1 MPRLSLY
8 KPERGPDYKFIDRQV
23 SEMFQV
29 GGTDVYW
36 HKYLGANND
45 PNMATADK
53 PNYANTNPSNI
64 QDLLFLENRDRT
76 YDKTIYKIRGLYN
89 VQNIDFNLSQ
99 FGLFIDNDTLYMTV
113 HINDFV
119 RYLGRKPISGD
130 VLELPHLR
138 DDFALNDFDIGMP
151 RYYAVEDVGRASE
164 GFSVTWYAHLYRLKL
179 KRITDSQQFQQIFD
193 QPAKDAN
200 GDPTNQ
206 TLRDLMSTYN
216 AELAI
221 NDAVV
226 RQAEADAPLSGYET
240 RQFYTLGVD
249 PANGTPVIQ
258 TADQDTIDASIASQL
273 ASGTYGVGQKTGY
286 QGYLVGDGY
295 PINGYTFGFGINF
308 PSSPGSNDFFLRVDF
323 LPNRLFRF
331 DGDLNTWIAVEDAVR
346 MTMTQTNTR
355 STLKTGFINNDTWT
369 YNDVVTTDF
378 ATLTTGQT
386 TIDTQIPVT
395 VTALYIGLKIGM
407 PMQGITE
414 YDYSI
419 ADTQGLLTSYQ
430 YTNKLGITS
439 LKYRINLP
447 VIDTVQQTVPY
458 DGQWTITMYNH
469 RERQRQSL
477 SKVLRPSADF

>member
-1 MPRLSLY
+1 
-8 KPERGPDYKFIDRQV
+8 
-23 SEMFQV
+23 
-29 GGTDVYW
+29 
-36 HKYLGANND
+36 
-45 PNMATADK
+45 
-53 PNYANTNPSNI
+53 
-64 QDLLFLENRDRT
+64 
-76 YDKTIYKIRGLYN
+76 
-89 VQNIDFNLSQ
+89 
-99 FGLFIDNDTLYMTV
+99 
-113 HINDFV
+113 
-119 RYLGRKPISGD
+119 
-130 VLELPHLR
+130 
-138 DDFALNDFDIGMP
+138 
-151 RYYAVEDVGRASE
+151 
-164 GFSVTWYAHLYRLKL
+164 
-179 KRITDSQQFQQIFD
+179 
-193 QPAKDAN
+193 
-200 GDPTNQ
+200 
-206 TLRDLMSTYN
+206 MSTYN

-221 NDAVV
+221 NDAVI

-240 RQFYTLGVD
+240 RQFYTLGID
-249 PANGTPVIQ
+249 PTNGTPVIQ

-295 PINGYTFGFGINF
+295 PVNGYTFGFGINF
-308 PSSPGSNDFFLRVDF
+308 PTSPGPDDFFLRVDF

-331 DGDLNTWIAVEDAVR
+331 DSDLNSWVAVEDAVR

-355 STLKTGFINNDTWT
+355 STLKTGFINNDVWT

-395 VTALYIGLKIGM
+395 VTAMYIVLKIGM
-407 PMQGITE
+407 PMQGVTE

-447 VIDTVQQTVPY
+447 VIDNVQQTIPY